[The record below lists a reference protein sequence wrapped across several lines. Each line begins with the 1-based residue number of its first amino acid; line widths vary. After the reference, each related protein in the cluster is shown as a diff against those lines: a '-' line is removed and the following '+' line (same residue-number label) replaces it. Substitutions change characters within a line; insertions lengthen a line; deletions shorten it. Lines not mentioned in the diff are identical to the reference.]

1 MGSWSKEAISA
12 HVEELSREQQGDAF
26 VAAVERF
33 GSEELDEGERELLSE
48 VLVERAG
55 LGGHIGEA
63 ASERARSG
71 WTRRMLRGEVGRRPR
86 GAAPQ

>member
-33 GSEELDEGERELLSE
+33 GSEELDEGERELLLE

-55 LGGHIGEA
+55 LRHHIGDA
-63 ASERARSG
+63 ARDRVSSG
-71 WTRRMLRGEVGRRPR
+71 WSRRMLRGQVGRLPP